1 MTADLVND
9 WAYFRTGNPRVD
21 LAARIALAADVVEV
35 SQGDGLQGIGLA
47 RNVVYFR
54 ILYEVGHRR
63 WAYVM
68 PVTHEM
74 IDDVK
79 DIVDQQL
86 KTRSRMALA
95 DDLADNPN
103 VRGPVGR
110 LPG

>member
-1 MTADLVND
+1 
-9 WAYFRTGNPRVD
+9 
-21 LAARIALAADVVEV
+21 
-35 SQGDGLQGIGLA
+35 
-47 RNVVYFR
+47 
-54 ILYEVGHRR
+54 
-63 WAYVM
+63 
-68 PVTHEM
+68 M